1 MNNDNKNK
9 ELNDTDKKLH
19 ISDVIPRY
27 KFGTYHR
34 DNNETEYD
42 WFIIDTH
49 TDKVVENLKDKELHE
64 VRQRCREWNN
74 NVV

>member
-1 MNNDNKNK
+1 MEEVNKNT

-19 ISDVIPRY
+19 ISGVIPRY
-27 KFGTYHR
+27 KFGTYHT
-34 DNNETEYD
+34 DNETHEYD

-49 TDKVVENLKDKELHE
+49 TDKVVENLKDKEVHE
-64 VRQRCREWNN
+64 VRQRCRKWND